1 MNAKALFAAL
11 VASLVLTA
19 PAALA
24 QEKRA
29 EKPAQTQPDK
39 VKDNNKDKQKEK
51 KDKENQGKNPA
62 KVGET
67 APTFT
72 GTDSQGN
79 TVSLS
84 ELTSQG
90 KIVVI
95 QWFNAQ
101 CPYVVKHYENGANTF
116 NDIHSKYKDK
126 GVVIL
131 AVNSGAPGKQGT
143 GAEFNNKMKTQWKM
157 EYPIIL
163 DESGEIG
170 KAYGAQNT
178 PAMAIIGKDGKL
190 AYFGAIDDDRS
201 EKVGKTNYVTKA
213 LDEML
218 AGKPVSTTNT
228 RPYGCG
234 IKY

>member
-1 MNAKALFAAL
+1 MKATTLFAAL
-11 VASLVLTA
+11 I
-19 PAALA
+19 AAAIATSPSFA

-29 EKPAQTQPDK
+29 EKPAQAQPEK
-39 VKDNNKDKQKEK
+39 AKDNNKDKQKEK

-116 NDIHSKYKDK
+116 NDIHSKYKGKD
-126 GVVIL
+126 VVIL

-143 GAEFNNKMKTQWKM
+143 GAEFNNKIKAQWKM

-201 EKVGKTNYVTKA
+201 DKVGKTNYVTKA
-213 LDEML
+213 LDEMI
-218 AGKPVSTTNT
+218 AGKPVTTATT
-228 RPYGCG
+228 RPYGCS